1 MVVPA
6 GDHKLKVV
14 VFVEGAEGG
23 DQSLTGDLRQE
34 ARLLL
39 KSAEWNRQASDAK
52 QERDLDSGSPAL
64 FSLHDDASDDDNE
77 FVERRSEQWN
87 GMVSEVRTRGLN
99 LCTSESCSEFWSA
112 EKSPLERGRR
122 LRPEGWTGCREK
134 DEVEHAEHDVNLK
147 LPHQQDRSREHGR
160 RQVVR

>member
-1 MVVPA
+1 MHQRLSEALDAELASYIGEMVVSA

-23 DQSLTGDLRQE
+23 DQSLTGDLFQE

-39 KSAEWNRQASDAK
+39 KSAKWNRQASDAK

-77 FVERRSEQWN
+77 FVVRRSEQWN
-87 GMVSEVRTRGLN
+87 GMVSEVRDARIELQR
-99 LCTSESCSEFWSA
+99 SCENHF
-112 EKSPLERGRR
+112 EDVHLRSP
-122 LRPEGWTGCREK
+122 
-134 DEVEHAEHDVNLK
+134 
-147 LPHQQDRSREHGR
+147 
-160 RQVVR
+160 